1 MQLRD
6 TEDVAVPNIP
16 TDTTGPSGGSTT
28 SSPISLDDVMAKLNA
43 MSS

>member
-1 MQLRD
+1 MQLRG

-16 TDTTGPSGGSTT
+16 TDTTGGSTT
-28 SSPISLDDVMAKLNA
+28 SSPISLDDVMSKLNA